1 MSKNKGDGGVPGPS
15 KKYRRISSNDDD
27 DDEEEVASE
36 DRLSGDI
43 RKTEKRIIKNT
54 KKETTRIVTKTTE
67 LFDESKTEI
76 KKVFEVVEKGNKE
89 EKEHLEK
96 IGNRIL
102 DKNDKQAFI
111 IGKLNKDNE
120 NLRHQ
125 LQRAQDMISNR
136 GIATARS
143 GARIINIESTVGRN
157 MEKLVRLEKGQQD
170 LRSEIKEGQVT
181 LRTETM
187 DMFNKI
193 MSAIDSIK
201 QVQ

>member
-76 KKVFEVVEKGNKE
+76 KKVFEVFEKGNKE
-89 EKEHLEK
+89 EKENPEN
-96 IGNRIL
+96 IGNRIP
-102 DKNDKQAFI
+102 DKNDKHAFI
-111 IGKLNKDNE
+111 ISKLNKDNE

-125 LQRAQDMISNR
+125 LQRAQNMISNR
-136 GIATARS
+136 GNATARS
-143 GARIINIESTVGRN
+143 GERIINIESTVGRN

-170 LRSEIKEGQVT
+170 LR
-181 LRTETM
+181 TETM

-201 QVQ
+201 QTQ